1 MTTTKR
7 ANGKIIFDA
16 PGLTKAQ
23 VEKLADS
30 VIEGVAPKIAKLAKP
45 PKKKTYPKKTKVFQ
59 VLPFSVLYIQPAKT
73 IMSFTSWYAA
83 NREALAETKKHY
95 YKKWEKKVKEA
106 AKNDPLFRKAT
117 TKEFSQVVYKELKTA
132 EPKKLYWENNS

>member
-45 PKKKTYPKKTKVFQ
+45 PKKKTYPKKT
-59 VLPFSVLYIQPAKT
+59 

-95 YKKWEKKVKEA
+95 YKKWGKKLKEE
-106 AKNDPLFRKAT
+106 AKNNPLFRKAT
-117 TKEFSQVVYKELKTA
+117 TKEFSQVVYKELKKA
-132 EPKKLYWENNS
+132 EPKKLYWENNN

>member
-45 PKKKTYPKKTKVFQ
+45 PKKKTYPK
-59 VLPFSVLYIQPAKT
+59 KT